1 MEHESIWFTPWSR
14 RLLLKEEKELK
25 GEDKKPDPTNPEDLP
40 KYI

>member
-14 RLLLKEEKELK
+14 RLLLKEEKKLK
-25 GEDKKPDPTNPEDLP
+25 GKDKKPDPTNPEDLP